1 MRHMGSSWRTHPRG
15 ARVVAWLLAA
25 AAVWTGCG
33 DTVSSKEIVSAVTLS
48 KENLGRS
55 LTVEGRAVNAKLG
68 AQLVGDGFTVWIQG
82 LSTWPEGYW
91 SMGQPG
97 KKLRV
102 TGILVEDHALPV
114 FRADM
119 ERALETAPA
128 ALAPSIA
135 KALAEVSAAISG
147 EAGPQPPQ
155 EPPTREASRWRQD
168 VKMEARC
175 QARRQCQ
182 DGGSRPTAHPPPP
195 SPVL

>member
-1 MRHMGSSWRTHPRG
+1 MRHMGSSWRTHLRG
-15 ARVVAWLLAA
+15 ARVVAWWLAA

-119 ERALETAPA
+119 ERALATGEAIPQGILIP
-128 ALAPSIA
+128 LAP
-135 KALAEVSAAISG
+135 
-147 EAGPQPPQ
+147 
-155 EPPTREASRWRQD
+155 EPPTPGGTKESGEKERTEDPPAIQPASRSERHRFLLREATWVPLDS
-168 VKMEARC
+168 
-175 QARRQCQ
+175 
-182 DGGSRPTAHPPPP
+182 
-195 SPVL
+195 